1 MAIELQ
7 TQILIIDDEKFI
19 RQLVSRTLHDLGY
32 RFIKEAEN
40 GEDGLKIINHADGLI
55 EVVLLDIEMPK
66 VSGLDFLRVV
76 RSHEKDSIRKVPIV
90 MLTGHSDMDH
100 VREAAKIGIHGF
112 LAKPVSK
119 ANLDKQIKRAL
130 SEPPIDP
137 AKLQGS

>member
-7 TQILIIDDEKFI
+7 TQILIVDDEKFI

-32 RFIKEAEN
+32 RFIKEAED
-40 GEDGLKIINHADGLI
+40 GEEGIKILNHADGLI
-55 EVVLLDIEMPK
+55 EVVFLDIEMPK
-66 VSGLDFLRVV
+66 VSGLDFLRVI
-76 RSHEKDSIRKVPIV
+76 RSHDKVSIRKVPII

-112 LAKPVSK
+112 LAKLVSK
-119 ANLDKQIKRAL
+119 ANLEKQIKRAL
-130 SEPPIDP
+130 SSPPIDP

>member
-32 RFIKEAEN
+32 RFLKEAED
-40 GEDGLKIINHADGLI
+40 GEQGLKILNHADGLI

-76 RSHEKDSIRKVPIV
+76 RSHEKNSIRKVPVI